1 MQALHFDGTTLRCVG
16 DHPVPESGPEEAI
29 IRVRLA
35 GVCSTDLQILSG
47 YMGFTG
53 VRGHEFVGEVVDGP
67 AEMVGRRVVGEIN
80 YACRRCPTCRRDL
93 ARHCPHR
100 RVMGI
105 LGADGAFAEYL
116 AVPVPNLHVVPDA
129 VPDEAAVFTEPL
141 AAAFSILEQ
150 VEVGPD
156 QSVVVLGDGKLG
168 LLCAQVLAGT
178 GASVTLVGKHPA
190 NLALVA
196 GRGVATAL
204 LDTWKPT
211 AEADC
216 VIEATGSAGGL
227 EMAAAAVRPRGTLV
241 LKTTVAGD
249 HRLSLAPLVIN
260 EITVVGSRCGLFPPA
275 LRALADGSVAVTPL
289 IDATFPLSAGR
300 EALAYAARGGVR
312 KVLIRPSLRAGM
324 T

>member
-1 MQALHFDGTTLRCVG
+1 MLALHFDGTNLRCV
-16 DHPVPESGPEEAI
+16 DHPAPEAGPEEAI
-29 IRVRLA
+29 VRVRLA
-35 GVCSTDLQILSG
+35 GVCSTDLQILAG

-53 VRGHEFVGEVVDGP
+53 VPGHEFTGEVVDGP
-67 AEMVGRRVVGEIN
+67 ADLAGRRVVGEIN
-80 YACRRCPTCRRDL
+80 YACRRCPTCQRGL

-150 VEVGPD
+150 VEVGPA

-168 LLCAQVLAGT
+168 VLCAQVLSGT
-178 GASVTLVGKHPA
+178 GASVTLVGKHPE
-190 NLALVA
+190 NLALLA

-204 LDTWKPT
+204 LDSWKPGG
-211 AEADC
+211 EADC
-216 VIEATGSAGGL
+216 VVDATGSAGGL
-227 EMAAAAVRPRGTLV
+227 EIGAVAVRPRGTLV
-241 LKTTVAGD
+241 LKTTVAED

-260 EITVVGSRCGLFPPA
+260 EVTVVGSRCGLFPPA
-275 LRALADGSVAVTPL
+275 LRALADGTVAVTPL
-289 IDATFPLSAGR
+289 IDATFPLAAGR
-300 EALAYAARGGVR
+300 DAVAYAARPGVR
-312 KVLIRPSLRAGM
+312 KVLIAPSVRAGA